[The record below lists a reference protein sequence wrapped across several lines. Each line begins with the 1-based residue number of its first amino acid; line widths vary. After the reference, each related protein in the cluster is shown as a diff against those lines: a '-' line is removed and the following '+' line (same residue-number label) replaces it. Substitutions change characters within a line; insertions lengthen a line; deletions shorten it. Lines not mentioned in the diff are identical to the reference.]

1 MPSEYASA
9 SSTLPLSFRRGAS
22 PAHSAHARLSARSDR
37 RRRLTQV
44 TEALQGDLIALG
56 YFYADLKV
64 GTPPQTFSLIVDTGS
79 SVTAIPCAGCRQCG
93 QHSNPRFEP
102 ESSVTF
108 QHASCGGSLYCTSC
122 SRGVCGYRVSYQE
135 GSSYSGFLARD
146 VIRLGLGGACVTL
159 EFPFGCSTEETGLF
173 TSQQADG
180 IMGLASSRR
189 HADQGNPTVLEA
201 LVERRLVDDV
211 FSLCI
216 GAVRGTLTFGM
227 PQVNGRQLVADEP
240 QAEPPSLFWTYVVES
255 TYYGVDVTRVMLG
268 DEWLGRGTRDSATP
282 ASSIVDSGTTFMYL
296 HSAAFAPLLSRVR
309 SKVCAGLV
317 KTQAPKDEFCVRVS
331 DFRLRL
337 GKAATLRGSR
347 AGDLFDSCF
356 DEVRVVLEGGVL
368 RMAPSQYFYASEEAD
383 EFCLGIFDNYEDT
396 LVLGAINMMD
406 HEVIFDRVRRRIG
419 FYPRECAA
427 AAASAA
433 SSSGAA
439 TAPILG
445 MGAAANLSHPT
456 ARAAAAASRANAS
469 LADPCGAVAPPS
481 PLSRWVATATRLA
494 HRPSPSTDPLGLA
507 LLVLVGML
515 LGMCLLEGGRR
526 CQSRHA
532 RRAAGPRGGGAQ
544 GRGSGGARTA
554 CYGAELT
561 AVGTGSTAGG
571 GGCGSG
577 GVAWGRAVAAA
588 SPSSPVMSDEDE
600 TNSEVC
606 LMTSTRAGL

>member
-1 MPSEYASA
+1 MPSASTEYASA

-22 PAHSAHARLSARSDR
+22 PAHSAHARLRARSDR

-102 ESSVTF
+102 DSSVTF

-189 HADQGNPTVLEA
+189 HADQSNPTVLEA

-216 GAVRGTLTFGM
+216 GAVRGSLTFGM
-227 PQVNGRQLVADEP
+227 PQVNGRQLVAGEP

-268 DEWLGRGTRDSATP
+268 DEWLGRGTRDTATP

-296 HSAAFAPLLSRVR
+296 HSVAFAPLLARVR

-317 KTQAPKDEFCVRVS
+317 KTAAPKDEFCVRVS

-347 AGDLFDSCF
+347 TGALFDGCF
-356 DEVRVVLEGGVL
+356 DEVRVVLEGGEL

-427 AAASAA
+427 AAAAASAA
-433 SSSGAA
+433 SSGGGASA
-439 TAPILG
+439 HILG
-445 MGAAANLSHPT
+445 LSAAANLSHPA
-456 ARAAAAASRANAS
+456 ARAAATAPPSRAANAS

-481 PLSRWVATATRLA
+481 LLSWWMAAAARLA
-494 HRPSPSTDPLGLA
+494 HRPSLAPDPLSLA
-507 LLVLVGML
+507 MLVLFGMM
-515 LGMCLLEGGRR
+515 LGVCLLEGGRR

-532 RRAAGPRGGGAQ
+532 RRAAGPR
-544 GRGSGGARTA
+544 TA
-554 CYGAELT
+554 CYGAELS
-561 AVGTGSTAGG
+561 AVSTGATAGG
-571 GGCGSG
+571 GGGGG
-577 GVAWGRAVAAA
+577 GVAWGRAFSAAA
-588 SPSSPVMSDEDE
+588 PSSPVMSDEDE

-606 LMTSTRAGL
+606 LMTSSRAGL